1 MPDTTPNIIIDI
13 TGNTAEMGTDYN
25 TSGTGLTGAH
35 VQITKLAWGDNNTS
49 ERVTSNRPLPVQIQG
64 GTGPL
69 DVIVT
74 DAYGVTYTRNKQ
86 NNNNTVEYFAVAGT
100 TSGGII
106 GVEGPVWGQAGA
118 TAIAITGD
126 VRLPSNS
133 VIRMVGVTTDL
144 YVGTDF
150 GGITFNTASGA
161 TYAAYHPVAVTGGR
175 YLNYQQDSIR
185 IDNSTIGISG
195 GRLLTA
201 STDSVKVFGSDGGSF
216 VRSTIHDNGGVT
228 AGFSGDYIKVWMGG
242 ADINA
247 TINVSSV
254 HGVTNAT
261 EPPLR
266 VQGYPTGQSH
276 NPVIV
281 KGENG
286 SNAAIEIQSSAGL
299 STTVSNTVTINDA
312 NLLRALESSSK
323 PLNNNLSKI
332 ITHTKPITKISNDL
346 MSGNIKAS
354 VTQSAPNRLYSGF
367 VNISSM
373 NTTPLGSSQNL
384 NRGVNVKNSPLSL
397 SSVAVGASNLSGDQ
411 NNGFILEPGESIF
424 IDIDNVSKVFVRAID
439 QSRGNVQAIVSY
451 VAS

>member
-1 MPDTTPNIIIDI
+1 
-13 TGNTAEMGTDYN
+13 
-25 TSGTGLTGAH
+25 
-35 VQITKLAWGDNNTS
+35 
-49 ERVTSNRPLPVQIQG
+49 
-64 GTGPL
+64 
-69 DVIVT
+69 
-74 DAYGVTYTRNKQ
+74 
-86 NNNNTVEYFAVAGT
+86 
-100 TSGGII
+100 
-106 GVEGPVWGQAGA
+106 
-118 TAIAITGD
+118 
-126 VRLPSNS
+126 
-133 VIRMVGVTTDL
+133 MVGVTTDL